1 MTEPNQ
7 TAFIV
12 KVALPD
18 EDAPERLLT
27 LFYAVIADD
36 PDQGVQIVKG
46 AVREGAEVTLTEVR
60 LSQATAQAIDLL
72 PGFARAL

>member
-1 MTEPNQ
+1 MIEPNQ

-27 LFYAVIADD
+27 LFYAAIADG
-36 PDQGVQIVKG
+36 PDQGVQIVKE
-46 AVREGAEVTLTEVR
+46 AVKEGAEVSSPKWLRCCAGPET
-60 LSQATAQAIDLL
+60 
-72 PGFARAL
+72 